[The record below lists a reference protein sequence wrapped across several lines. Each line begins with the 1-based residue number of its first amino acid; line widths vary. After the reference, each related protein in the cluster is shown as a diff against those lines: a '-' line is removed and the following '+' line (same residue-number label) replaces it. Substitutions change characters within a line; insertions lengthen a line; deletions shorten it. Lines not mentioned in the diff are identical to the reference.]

1 MTSLDST
8 SPRSDHYDVVVIG
21 GGAAGLAGA
30 VTLTRSRRS
39 VLVVDG
45 GAPRNAPADG
55 VHALLALDGVPPAE
69 LLARGRAEI
78 VGYGGEVVTGEVT
91 GAGAEGDGFRLTL
104 AAGPVVRARRLLV
117 ATGAVD
123 VLPDIEGLAE
133 HWGRGVVHCPYC
145 HGWEVRDQPIGVI
158 ASHPMF
164 LHQALLFRQLS
175 DDVVVFTHELDPSSE
190 QREQLLARGIGL
202 VEDGVAAVRSEEGAI
217 VGVELR
223 DGRVVPR
230 RVLTVQTTLAPRL
243 GALTDLGLRA
253 VDFAMGQHVATTDI
267 GGRSEVPGVWLAG
280 NVTDPMAQVGAAA
293 AAGTMAG
300 AQINADLVMAEA
312 AAAVADLRAG

>member
-1 MTSLDST
+1 MTTPRTLTAPLDAL
-8 SPRSDHYDVVVIG
+8 VIG

-30 VTLTRSRRS
+30 ITLARSRRS

-55 VHALLALDGVPPAE
+55 VHALLALDGIAPAD
-69 LLARGRAEI
+69 LVARGREEVAR
-78 VGYGGEVVTGEVT
+78 YGGDVVTAEVSD
-91 GAGAEGDGFRLTL
+91 AAIEGDGFAVTL
-104 AAGPVVRARRLLV
+104 GDGTVVRARRLLV

-123 VLPDIEGLAE
+123 VLPEIPGLAE
-133 HWGRGVVHCPYC
+133 HWGRSVVHCPYC

-164 LHQALLFRQLS
+164 THQALLFRQLS
-175 DDVVVFTHELDPSSE
+175 SDVVVFTHGVDPTPE
-190 QREQLLARGIGL
+190 QRAQLLARGIGL
-202 VEDGVAAVRSEEGAI
+202 VEDGVSAIRAEAGAVT
-217 VGVELR
+217 GVELA

-230 RVLTVQTTLAPRL
+230 SVLTVQSVLRPRIES
-243 GALTDLGLRA
+243 LTGLGLTVA
-253 VDFAMGQHVATTDI
+253 ENPMGTFVPTTDI

-280 NVTDPMAQVGAAA
+280 NVTEPAAQVGASA

-300 AQINADLVMAEA
+300 AQINADLVMAET
-312 AAAVADLRAG
+312 AAAVAAM